1 LFWMLHRQLNAGFD
15 SNKSGMPEDIHLDSK
30 MCFQNGSF
38 MASSCFSVSF
48 EGFAYAARVNY
59 SEGKSAPH
67 LGRNHRSFR
76 QIMQTAG

>member
-1 LFWMLHRQLNAGFD
+1 MPICSVWLHQQLNAGFD

-48 EGFAYAARVNY
+48 EGSRYFCVVASDSWPSQTRIGAAAAL
-59 SEGKSAPH
+59 S
-67 LGRNHRSFR
+67 
-76 QIMQTAG
+76 